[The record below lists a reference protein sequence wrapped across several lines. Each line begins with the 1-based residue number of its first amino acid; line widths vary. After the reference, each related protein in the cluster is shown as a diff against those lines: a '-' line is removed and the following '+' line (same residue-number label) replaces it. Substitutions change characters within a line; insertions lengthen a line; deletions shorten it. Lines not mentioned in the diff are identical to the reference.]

1 MKSMLDVIVS
11 RRSVRKW
18 KPDAVSDGDIKDIL
32 EAAMNAPSAV
42 NEQAWQFV
50 VLTGKI
56 LEDFVKINA
65 NTPKG
70 SPVGI
75 LVCGDKKLDKLGGFY
90 VHDCCAAT
98 QNILL
103 AVHAKGLGGVWTAI
117 FPNAIPEVRQLL
129 NLPDHVHPTRL
140 RSFWIP
146 RFGADQTD
154 ESLRRNEGTP
164 KRLVGSRT
172 VAPYRF
178 GRNRAVRPGRSPL
191 PQGS

>member
-1 MKSMLDVIVS
+1 MKSIMEAIVS

-18 KPDAVSDGDIKDIL
+18 KPETISAGDIKDIL

-50 VLTGKI
+50 VLSGKV

-70 SPVGI
+70 APVGI
-75 LVCGDKKLDKLGGFY
+75 LVCGDKKADKLGGFY

-117 FPNAIPEVRQLL
+117 FPNAIPEVRRLL
-129 NLPDHVHPTRL
+129 NLPDHVYPLAFVPFGHPVARQGRPTSRY
-140 RSFWIP
+140 
-146 RFGADQTD
+146 D
-154 ESLRRNEGTP
+154 ETKVHRNGW
-164 KRLVGSRT
+164 
-172 VAPYRF
+172 
-178 GRNRAVRPGRSPL
+178 
-191 PQGS
+191 

>member
-11 RRSVRKW
+11 RTECQEMETRCGFR
-18 KPDAVSDGDIKDIL
+18 GDIKDIL

-129 NLPDHVHPTRL
+129 NLPDHVHPL
-140 RSFWIP
+140 AFVP
-146 RFGADQTD
+146 FGYPVSERTKPASRYD
-154 ESLRRNEGTP
+154 ETKVHRNGW
-164 KRLVGSRT
+164 
-172 VAPYRF
+172 
-178 GRNRAVRPGRSPL
+178 
-191 PQGS
+191 

>member
-1 MKSMLDVIVS
+1 MKSIMDTITS

-18 KPDAVSDGDIKDIL
+18 TPEAVSEGDIKDIL

-50 VLTGKI
+50 VLSGKV
-56 LEDFVKINA
+56 LEDFVKING

-75 LVCGDKKLDKLGGFY
+75 LVCGDKKADKLGGFY

-117 FPNAIPEVRQLL
+117 FPNAIPEVRRLL
-129 NLPDHVHPTRL
+129 NLPEHVYPLAFVPFGYPASQPTKRAS
-140 RSFWIP
+140 RY
-146 RFGADQTD
+146 D
-154 ESLRRNEGTP
+154 ETKVHRNGW
-164 KRLVGSRT
+164 
-172 VAPYRF
+172 
-178 GRNRAVRPGRSPL
+178 
-191 PQGS
+191 

>member
-1 MKSMLDVIVS
+1 MVAGGSHQGEGAGRNGGQMDSILDVIVS

-18 KPDAVSDGDIKDIL
+18 KSDAVSDADIKDVL

-50 VLTGKI
+50 VLSGKI
-56 LEDFVKINA
+56 LEDFVKING

-90 VHDCCAAT
+90 LHDCCAAT

-103 AVHAKGLGGVWTAI
+103 AVHAKGLGGVWTAV
-117 FPNAIPEVRQLL
+117 FPNSIPEVRKLL
-129 NLPDHVHPTRL
+129 NLPDHVIPI
-140 RSFWIP
+140 SFVP
-146 RFGADQTD
+146 FGYPDVMQPKPSSRYD
-154 ESLRRNEGTP
+154 EAKVHRNGW
-164 KRLVGSRT
+164 
-172 VAPYRF
+172 
-178 GRNRAVRPGRSPL
+178 
-191 PQGS
+191 

>member
-1 MKSMLDVIVS
+1 MKSILDVMVT

-18 KPDAVSDGDIKDIL
+18 KADAVSEGDIKDIL

-50 VLTGKI
+50 VLTGKV
-56 LEDFVKINA
+56 LEDFVKINT

-70 SPVGI
+70 SPVGV

-103 AVHAKGLGGVWTAI
+103 AVHAKGLGGVWTVV
-117 FPNAIPEVRQLL
+117 FPNAIPEVCKLL
-129 NLPDHVHPTRL
+129 NLPEHVIPLAFVPFGHPVSERTKPTSRY
-140 RSFWIP
+140 
-146 RFGADQTD
+146 D
-154 ESLRRNEGTP
+154 ETKVHRNGW
-164 KRLVGSRT
+164 
-172 VAPYRF
+172 
-178 GRNRAVRPGRSPL
+178 
-191 PQGS
+191 

>member
-1 MKSMLDVIVS
+1 MEEMEGHMKSILDVIVS

-18 KPDAVSDGDIKDIL
+18 KADAVSDGDIKDIL

-42 NEQAWQFV
+42 NEQAWQFL

-117 FPNAIPEVRQLL
+117 FPNAIPEVRRLL
-129 NLPDHVHPTRL
+129 NLPEHVHPL
-140 RSFWIP
+140 AFVP
-146 RFGADQTD
+146 FGYPVSERTKPTSRYD
-154 ESLRRNEGTP
+154 ETKVHRNGW
-164 KRLVGSRT
+164 
-172 VAPYRF
+172 
-178 GRNRAVRPGRSPL
+178 
-191 PQGS
+191 